1 VDTQTIDQAYQQLQV
16 EFKDVAK
23 TVQDLAEKMQA
34 AEKNGDTNAK
44 EWLLDLKQIAM
55 DVRDEQ
61 TQANFLL
68 QAIHAFLTEAAQLPP
83 AQPAPTAPV
92 ANFQQPAPALQA
104 IHALTDEAPQA
115 QPAPMATPVA
125 GPQPEAASPTGGMF
139 GGGGGGRLSGFLGGG
154 FGRAMELGAG
164 VGLGDSLI
172 NSIFN

>member
-16 EFKDVAK
+16 EFQDVAK

-34 AEKNGDTNAK
+34 AEKTGDTNAK

-68 QAIHAFLTEAAQLPP
+68 QAIHAFITETAQSLPT
-83 AQPAPTAPV
+83 QPAPTAPV
-92 ANFQQPAPALQA
+92 ADYQQPAPALQA
-104 IHALTDEAPQA
+104 IHALTDQPPPA
-115 QPAPMATPVA
+115 QPAPTAPVA
-125 GPQPEAASPTGGMF
+125 GQQTAAAGLGGGMF
-139 GGGGGGRLSGFLGGG
+139 GGVGGGRLSGFLGGG